1 MEELSTKDLQK
12 ADLLKDY
19 EMKVNYLKDHL
30 SRMWTRFNI
39 FLTLQTGLAG
49 AKIVYVS
56 KANETI
62 SIDNDL
68 AKLALLLSTIWFFV
82 GIIDRSLVNNYRGQV
97 SQTFERLKIASNY
110 ATFRDLPHTGQV
122 ELERTTFFE
131 KALHSVFSPTKIIF
145 VVPAIA
151 IVVWI
156 ISLMR

>member
-1 MEELSTKDLQK
+1 MEKITTNDLQK

-62 SIDNDL
+62 AIDSNL
-68 AKLALLLSTIWFFV
+68 AKLALLLSGVWFFV
-82 GIIDRSLVNNYRGQV
+82 GIIDRSLVKNYRGQV
-97 SQTFERLKIASNY
+97 GQSFERLKIASND
-110 ATFRDLPHTGQV
+110 ATFTDLPHTGQV
-122 ELERTTFFE
+122 ELERMNVFE

-145 VVPAIA
+145 VVPAIS
-151 IVVWI
+151 IVVWVMTLI
-156 ISLMR
+156 K